1 MQDQKNTNRKNSLLT
16 EGDTILI
23 CDREFKIKEL
33 ISDKGASA
41 VCYKAECDFGVGTLK
56 EFIPINLNFHRN
68 SNNQVVFDEPKQEAE
83 KMIDD
88 YIKPH
93 KILMDKRKD
102 ENIAVFIPVFEILY
116 GCSDDGKQASV
127 YLWTPEPPKQT
138 FEDFCTEVHA
148 NTQKKPEENLFHILT
163 AVLSLSK
170 CLIYIHRA
178 QLLHRDIKPSNFGF
192 PMLGNDK
199 LSNNI
204 SIFDINTVC
213 SVFADEYDKVF

>member
-41 VCYKAECDFGVGTLK
+41 VCYKAECDGFGVGTLK

-138 FEDFCTEVHA
+138 FEEFCKEVHA
-148 NTQKKPEENLFHILT
+148 NPQKKPEENLFVT
-163 AVLSLSK
+163 
-170 CLIYIHRA
+170 
-178 QLLHRDIKPSNFGF
+178 F
-192 PMLGNDK
+192 
-199 LSNNI
+199 
-204 SIFDINTVC
+204 
-213 SVFADEYDKVF
+213 